1 MNMSK
6 INNYKRAL
14 KESLMSAMKHP
25 LFVFVVAMLI
35 KLVYFNS
42 QIKTQNSML
51 LYIVTSLGALMVL
64 SSFGLLMSIR
74 GAGWYLLTLNVI
86 TSVVVFCDTV
96 FYRYFND
103 LISIPMLLQ
112 AGSLGDVKSSMLQ
125 LLHLTDLIFVADI
138 LLIISLRLSPKRTQK
153 AVKSSNRRWSKAALC
168 FAAGILIVYAGITHL
183 VKGQPTILQSFYD
196 RVFVAQ
202 NIGLFNYHAVD
213 AFSYVEQNLKEKEP
227 LEPQK
232 EQAIKEFFA
241 IKKAGEA
248 ADKQLSGV
256 GKGKNLIV
264 IQVEA
269 LQQFVIHSSVN
280 DQEITP
286 NLNKLAA
293 DNIYFDNYFY
303 QTAGGGTSDAEFTAL
318 NSMYPLKEGSVYIRK
333 PGNRYYALP
342 ARMKEE
348 GYSTIAMHGYKP
360 GFWNRSVVYKN
371 IGFDEFFSKESMQET
386 ELLGMGISDK
396 AFFEQDLAKL
406 KTMQQPYYAFAITL
420 SSHFP
425 YTNDK
430 SKYDP
435 SFDVGQYKD
444 TLLGDYLEAVHYAD
458 AAIGTFV
465 EQLKQAGMLEN
476 TVLVIYGDHHGIPK
490 DNQEEL
496 AAFEGKESL
505 SSFEW
510 LKLQKVPLII
520 RIPGVESRTVS
531 TAGGGVDFMPTILN
545 IMGVD
550 NHNMPSFG
558 RDLINS
564 EDGLVVLR
572 NGSFVTNDKMYISNE
587 NSCYD
592 LQTGEVLPLEKY
604 QQQKEVADRYLDY
617 SDTMIKY
624 NLINE
629 IEAYLSK

>member
-1 MNMSK
+1 M
-6 INNYKRAL
+6 YKVKRYKKVL
-14 KESLMSAMKHP
+14 KEKLTAAVKHP
-25 LFVFVVAMLI
+25 LFLFVLALLI
-35 KLVYFNS
+35 KLIYFNS
-42 QIKTQNSML
+42 QIKTQNSVL
-51 LYIVTSLGALMVL
+51 LYAVTSLGAVMILG
-64 SSFGLLMSIR
+64 SFGLMMSLR
-74 GAGWYLLTLNVI
+74 AAGWYLLALNII

-125 LLHLTDLIFVADI
+125 LLHLTDLIFFIDI
-138 LLIISLRLSPKRTQK
+138 LFLIGWKVSHKGQRKVVK
-153 AVKSSNRRWSKAALC
+153 APSHRVVKTVICLAI
-168 FAAGILIVYAGITHL
+168 GIFIVYAGITNL
-183 VKGQPTILQSFYD
+183 IRSQPTILQSFYD
-196 RVFVAQ
+196 RVYVAQ

-213 AFSYVEQNLKEKEP
+213 AFSYAEQNLKEKEP
-227 LEPQK
+227 LDPQK
-232 EQAIKEFFA
+232 EQAINEFFA
-241 IKKAGEA
+241 SKKANEVK
-248 ADKQLSGV
+248 DKQLFGV

-269 LQQFVIHSSVN
+269 LQQFVINSSVN
-280 DQEITP
+280 NQEITP

-293 DNIYFDNYFY
+293 DNVYFDNYFY

-318 NSMYPLKEGSVYIRK
+318 NSMYPLKEGAVYIRK
-333 PGNRYYALP
+333 PGNNYYSLP
-342 ARMKEE
+342 MRMKEE

-371 IGFDEFFSKESMQET
+371 IGFDEFFSKESMKET

-396 AFFEQDLAKL
+396 AFFAQDLEKL
-406 KTMQQPYYAFAITL
+406 KTLQQPYYAFAITL

-430 SKYDP
+430 SKYDQ
-435 SFDVGQYKD
+435 SFDVGAYKD
-444 TLLGDYLEAVHYAD
+444 TLLGDYLEAVHYTD
-458 AAIGTFV
+458 AAIGEFV
-465 EQLKQAGMLEN
+465 EQLKSAGMLEN

-490 DNQEEL
+490 DNQAEL
-496 AAFEGKESL
+496 AKFEGKESL
-505 SSFEW
+505 TSFEW
-510 LKLQKVPLII
+510 LKLQKVPLIM

-531 TAGGGVDFMPTILN
+531 TAGGGVDFMPTLLN

-587 NSCYD
+587 NSGYD
-592 LQTGEVLPLEKY
+592 LTTGEELPVEQY
-604 QQQKEVADRYLDY
+604 QQQKEAADQYLDY
-617 SDTMIKY
+617 SDTIIKY
-624 NLINE
+624 NLINH
-629 IEAYLSK
+629 IKAYLSK